1 MTIRQD
7 MLKAVSRA
15 RSLLGD
21 SAGLVAD
28 FLRKQINPDGGFRN
42 RFGQS
47 DLYYTVFG
55 LEALSALGEDIPCDK
70 VVGFLRG
77 FRDYTSLD
85 LVHLACLARCLANL
99 ASQTQITNHQVLD
112 RIEKYRSSDGGYNN
126 TEKAT
131 YGTAYGCFLAL
142 GAYQDLEDKKLN
154 SIVKCVR
161 SLKRPDGGYANE
173 PSSKVSSAPATAAA
187 LTILH
192 YLNETADKSSV
203 DWLLSCLH
211 PKGGFAVMPILRGN
225 IIPDLLSTATA
236 LHGLSLTG
244 VSFDNIKE
252 RCLDFLDSLWSSQ
265 GAFRGN
271 WADEVL
277 DCEYTFY
284 GLLALGYLS

>member
-1 MTIRQD
+1 
-7 MLKAVSRA
+7 
-15 RSLLGD
+15 
-21 SAGLVAD
+21 
-28 FLRKQINPDGGFRN
+28 
-42 RFGQS
+42 
-47 DLYYTVFG
+47 
-55 LEALSALGEDIPCDK
+55 
-70 VVGFLRG
+70 
-77 FRDYTSLD
+77 
-85 LVHLACLARCLANL
+85 
-99 ASQTQITNHQVLD
+99 
-112 RIEKYRSSDGGYNN
+112 
-126 TEKAT
+126 
-131 YGTAYGCFLAL
+131 
-142 GAYQDLEDKKLN
+142 
-154 SIVKCVR
+154 
-161 SLKRPDGGYANE
+161 
-173 PSSKVSSAPATAAA
+173 
-187 LTILH
+187 
-192 YLNETADKSSV
+192 V